1 MGTWVEIVLA
11 NPDYTL
17 TLVVPRMG
25 TWVEIMI
32 VQSDVIQ
39 HLVVPRM
46 GTWVEMMRTNR
57 LDAFS

>member
-1 MGTWVEIVLA
+1 MGTWVEIKPAASNLSGIF
-11 NPDYTL
+11 
-17 TLVVPRMG
+17 VVPRMG